1 MGYVL
6 SRPLDQTLVLDVLQV
21 AASQGRDAAAGAFA
35 LPVATGVAAV
45 QGKARES
52 LGGMTLAQALAAK
65 DSR

>member
-1 MGYVL
+1 MNGY
-6 SRPLDQTLVLDVLQV
+6 
-21 AASQGRDAAAGAFA
+21 AGQGRDAAAGAFA
-35 LPVATGVAAV
+35 PPVATGVAAV